1 MPTFKYGE
9 ILQFT
14 KKQKTLITFAVLAAV
29 AVAFVVQ
36 LAGFTGATG
45 SDRASGVMSNF
56 IIQDAGSTT
65 VYQQQVNALWSVKD
79 LLRVVADE
87 SANQAR
93 LQGSLIVLQVVLI
106 GLSALAIALFVRS
119 SDTKEEVVAIANA
132 PTANE
137 EEA

>member
-1 MPTFKYGE
+1 M
-9 ILQFT
+9 QFT

-36 LAGFTGATG
+36 LVGLTGATG

-65 VYQQQVNALWSVKD
+65 VYQQQVNALWAVKD

-106 GLSALAIALFVRS
+106 GLLALAIALFVRS
-119 SDTKEEVVAIANA
+119 SETKEEVVAIAPA
-132 PTANE
+132 PAANE

>member
-1 MPTFKYGE
+1 M
-9 ILQFT
+9 QFT

-36 LAGFTGATG
+36 LVGLTGATG

-65 VYQQQVNALWSVKD
+65 VYQQQVNALWAVKD

-106 GLSALAIALFVRS
+106 GLLALAIALFVR
-119 SDTKEEVVAIANA
+119 
-132 PTANE
+132 
-137 EEA
+137 

>member
-1 MPTFKYGE
+1 M
-9 ILQFT
+9 QFT

-36 LAGFTGATG
+36 LVGLTGATG

-65 VYQQQVNALWSVKD
+65 VYQQQVNALWAVKD

-106 GLSALAIALFVRS
+106 GLLALAIALFVRS
-119 SDTKEEVVAIANA
+119 SETKEEVVAIAPA
-132 PTANE
+132 AAANE

>member
-1 MPTFKYGE
+1 M
-9 ILQFT
+9 QFT

-36 LAGFTGATG
+36 LVGLTGATG

-65 VYQQQVNALWSVKD
+65 VYQQQVNALWAVKD

-106 GLSALAIALFVRS
+106 GLLALAIALFVRS
-119 SDTKEEVVAIANA
+119 TKTKEEVVAIAPA
-132 PTANE
+132 AAANE